1 MVFPRIAALAEAA
14 WSNDAVKDFR
24 HFDRRMEKMTD
35 LYRKSGIAFFDYR
48 NPGVSPEI
56 MGPEK

>member
-1 MVFPRIAALAEAA
+1 
-14 WSNDAVKDFR
+14 
-24 HFDRRMEKMTD
+24 MEKMTD